1 MISAMYTCPCCGYAT
16 FAGAPGS
23 LATCPVCDWHD
34 DLPQLYSPFLASGA
48 NVHSLAEAQVRY
60 VQFGGAATGA
70 EHIRDPHWF
79 PLWQQKAD
87 LPVGSAPDSAT
98 NYDLYYWLRTPR
110 ASVPEQPVGL
120 RRVRN
125 RIIEYLE
132 LASSFDAQRQLQ
144 ASAPAMSAADE
155 VLNQWEDW
163 VTPDWKQHFT
173 EPVFSAKERNGIA
186 QFARVWSEIADGAP
200 HPLPRLE
207 TLFATPNWQSLQ
219 RAAATL
225 LAVFLLRGR
234 SDET

>member
-1 MISAMYTCPCCGYAT
+1 MYTCPCCGYAT

-23 LATCPVCDWHD
+23 LAACPVCDWQD
-34 DLPQLYSPFLASGA
+34 DLQQLYSPFLASGA
-48 NVHSLAEAQVRY
+48 NVHSLAEAQVRF
-60 VQFGGAATGA
+60 VQFGVATGA
-70 EHIRDPHWF
+70 EHQRDPHWF
-79 PLWQQKAD
+79 ALWQQKTD
-87 LPVGSAPDSAT
+87 IPDNGPASDAT
-98 NYDLYYWLRTPR
+98 TYDLYYWLRTPR
-110 ASVPEQPVGL
+110 SSVPEQPVGL

-125 RIIEYLE
+125 RIMEYLE
-132 LASSFDAQRQLQ
+132 LASSFEAQRQLQ
-144 ASAPAMSAADE
+144 AAAPGMSAADE

-173 EPVFSAKERNGIA
+173 EPVFSAEERNGIA
-186 QFARVWSEIADGAP
+186 QFACVWGEIADGAP

-234 SDET
+234 SDEN

>member
-1 MISAMYTCPCCGYAT
+1 MYTCPCCGYAT

-23 LATCPVCDWHD
+23 LATCPVCGWQDE
-34 DLPQLYSPFLASGA
+34 LTQLYSPFLAGA
-48 NVHSLAEAQVRY
+48 ANMHSLAESQVRH
-60 VQFGGAATGA
+60 VQFGNTQAGA

-87 LPVGSAPDSAT
+87 IPDNGPPSNAT
-98 NYDLYYWLRTPR
+98 SYDLYYWLRTPR

-132 LASSFDAQRQLQ
+132 LASAFDAQRQLQ

-155 VLNQWEDW
+155 ILNQWEDW

-173 EPVFSAKERNGIA
+173 EPVFSAQERNGIA
-186 QFARVWSEIADGAP
+186 HFAHIWRGIADSAP

-225 LAVFLLRGR
+225 LEIFLQRGR
-234 SDET
+234 SDEN

>member
-1 MISAMYTCPCCGYAT
+1 MYTCPCCGYAT

-23 LATCPVCDWHD
+23 LAICTVCGWQD

-48 NVHSLAEAQVRY
+48 NVHCLAEAQVRF
-60 VQFGGAATGA
+60 VQFGAAAAGNGHA
-70 EHIRDPHWF
+70 RDPHWF
-79 PLWQQKAD
+79 PLWQQKTDIPQGAPAD
-87 LPVGSAPDSAT
+87 GAT
-98 NYDLYYWLRTPR
+98 TYDLYYWLRSPR

-132 LASSFDAQRQLQ
+132 LASSFEAQSQLQ
-144 ASAPAMSAADE
+144 AGAPAMSAADE

-173 EPVFSAKERNGIA
+173 EPVFSAEERNGIA
-186 QFARVWSEIADGAP
+186 QFARVWREIADSAP
-200 HPLPRLE
+200 HPLPPLE
-207 TLFATPNWQSLQ
+207 MLFATPSWQSLQ
-219 RAAATL
+219 RAAAAL

-234 SDET
+234 SDEN